1 MLVPMAI
8 FYGQRTTYLQDQ
20 SRKEGKVAQGLI
32 YILIIGSAGISAWLF
47 DLYQDT
53 QSPLLLVIAIGFAVY
68 FGWSV
73 YKETIQAI
81 KGSRRNQG
89 RYLSG
94 DRGEL
99 MVAEELRRLPD
110 SYAVLPDVMLP
121 AKRGNF
127 DYVVIG
133 PDAIFLIEVKNH
145 AGRIYASHDKLFSA
159 KARFERDIVQQILN
173 QSDRLDEYLQASLG
187 DYRLVPILAFA
198 HKYANVTVKQPVRGV
213 QPVHRSKLA
222 DFISQSPSGPP
233 LDVKK
238 ALQVFKPLLVKS

>member
-1 MLVPMAI
+1 MAI

-47 DLYQDT
+47 DLYQDS
-53 QSPLLLVIAIGFAVY
+53 QSPLLLVIAILFAVY

-73 YKETIQAI
+73 YTETLQHI
-81 KGSRRNQG
+81 KGSRRNQS

-94 DRGEL
+94 DHGEL
-99 MVAEELRRLPD
+99 MVAEELARLPD
-110 SYAVLPDVMLP
+110 SYTVMPDVMLP
-121 AKRGNF
+121 GKRGNF

-133 PDAIFLIEVKNH
+133 PAAIFLIEVKNH

-173 QSDRLDEYLQASLG
+173 QQERLDGYLKSSLG
-187 DYRLVPILAFA
+187 QYKVVPILAFA
-198 HKYANVTVKQPVRGV
+198 HKFANIAVKQPVRGV
-213 QPVHRSKLA
+213 HAVHRTNLS
-222 DFISQSPSGPP
+222 DFIANTPPGPA
-233 LDVKK
+233 LKMERV
-238 ALQVFKPLLVKS
+238 LQVFKPLFANA